1 MHSELLIN
9 SFVVSYGRL
18 LINLTFGQILIPNHS
33 MKKIAFFLMAA
44 SFVAVSCT
52 QPAEE
57 TTETPME
64 EQVEETPAEEATEE
78 AAVEATTEEAA
89 EATEENTAQ

>member
-64 EQVEETPAEEATEE
+64 EQVEETPAEEA
-78 AAVEATTEEAA
+78 AVEATTEEAA